1 MAKTFNSLLVQV
13 PRSMEPFGYKSAQSA
28 SIESPDGQQM
38 EQDFARLAYMFL
50 QDRAAPLMRY
60 LLGFEVVNREEDGSR
75 AVGIFGFKIGKE
87 YYYVPAFFMNNQIKG
102 VDSILSKRTNTF
114 MPLQEDWINF
124 IINRQ
129 TIELGSGADGDKIQK
144 DFENPNFDF
153 LSQPP
158 VGPMGKISE
167 AQTPW
172 SLKEAWRQ
180 MHDQLADA
188 LEKDAEFQRDWT
200 GLVCA
205 VARQDLPLEKTAEG
219 SALTRWLAEKG
230 GPKAVSSFLGAL
242 TSNPKYANAALSFY
256 PSVESLY
263 VHEFAAGLMPK
274 TAAKV
279 TVVTEV
285 NDYSD
290 GETKKRIVRDGFA
303 IKDDRPEAAKSEAYD
318 IDYERHFSN
327 PSTSG
332 TYQVLLKSGRTT
344 KCWVF
349 MPSGSA
355 KNDVVVI
362 VEQDKLMHRLAEPGA
377 VYVRDSETG
386 DCSDAYKKAVSIDAM
401 ELGRNYVLIDDKG
414 HATSPVEITSVI
426 AEDGK
431 RTKLRVNWRG
441 CYDVVRRPTYGRD
454 FEGRYGSNP
463 GCGILGGETGCSS
476 DYIELA
482 DHNGSITKSGN
493 DTLVLPANWKALR
506 IYDPSD
512 DDDGIESYDARR
524 VLQDAF
530 QLGTLVDVNEAMIK
544 SSFHKLTV
552 ASDDGMEY
560 YFRFDDNYA
569 TRPVSYKKAYV
580 TLVTRFGL
588 PVGTSEELLKE
599 AQSKYK
605 ARRLIKM
612 AQMPSQLVGVDMPQ
626 PGDQSAMTDPYS
638 GLPMYNMPYEQD
650 MGGSMT
656 GMPQPPQP
664 DQYGINIGGEAEM
677 DAGAQNLA
685 VQAAQAGQKN
695 IFDHA
700 SIGGLAKVYDTG
712 AVIDS
717 YVPELMKALDRLG
730 RILFL
735 YYWKNEDFAE
745 RYGTN
750 DIAEM
755 EDLIRSVFKSFGELV
770 LKLRK
775 KSIDKDDANT
785 IEM

>member
-102 VDSILSKRTNTF
+102 VDSIFSKRTNMF

-290 GETKKRIVRDGFA
+290 GATKKRIVRDGFA
-303 IKDDRPEAAKSEAYD
+303 IKDDRPEAEKSEAYD

-327 PSTSG
+327 PDASG

-344 KCWVF
+344 KAWVF
-349 MPSGSA
+349 MPSNAA
-355 KNDVVVI
+355 KTEAAVV
-362 VEQDKLMHRLAEPGA
+362 VEQDKNMYRLAEPGA
-377 VYVRDSETG
+377 IYVRDSGTGESTG
-386 DCSDAYKKAVSIDAM
+386 DVKDAYKEAV
-401 ELGRNYVLIDDKG
+401 ELSEMAIGDVYVLVDDKG
-414 HATSPVEITSVI
+414 HATGPVSIRALI
-426 AEDGK
+426 AEDGR
-431 RTKLRVNWRG
+431 RTKARVNWMG
-441 CYDVVRRPTYGRD
+441 QYDIVRRPTYGKD
-454 FEGRYGSNP
+454 FSAGRPPYCGEPCAPCTSND
-463 GCGILGGETGCSS
+463 S
-476 DYIELA
+476 DYIEFA
-482 DHNGSITKSGN
+482 DHKGIITRSGTN
-493 DTLVLPANWKALR
+493 TLVIPSNWKALKV
-506 IYDPSD
+506 YEPDSEA
-512 DDDGIESYDARR
+512 ESWEARQ
-524 VLQDAF
+524 VLKDAF

-544 SSFHKLTV
+544 NSFHKLTV

-605 ARRLIKM
+605 ARRLIKL

-650 MGGSMT
+650 MAGSMT

-677 DAGAQNLA
+677 DVGAQNLA
-685 VQAAQAGQKN
+685 AQAAQAGQKN
-695 IFDHA
+695 VFDHA
-700 SIGGLAKVYDTG
+700 SIGGLAKIYDTG
-712 AVIDS
+712 SVIDS
-717 YVPELMKALDRLG
+717 YVPEMMKALDRLG

-770 LKLRK
+770 LQLRK